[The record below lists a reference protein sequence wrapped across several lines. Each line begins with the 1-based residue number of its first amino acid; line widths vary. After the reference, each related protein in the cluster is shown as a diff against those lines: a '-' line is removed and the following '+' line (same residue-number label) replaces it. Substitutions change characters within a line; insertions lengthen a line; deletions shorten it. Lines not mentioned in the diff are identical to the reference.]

1 MGGFA
6 YLGDAAIALA
16 SKIIGQAAMN
26 TIVPKTIS
34 SDR

>member
-16 SKIIGQAAMN
+16 SKIIGQAA
-26 TIVPKTIS
+26 IEH
-34 SDR
+34 DRANGNQLR